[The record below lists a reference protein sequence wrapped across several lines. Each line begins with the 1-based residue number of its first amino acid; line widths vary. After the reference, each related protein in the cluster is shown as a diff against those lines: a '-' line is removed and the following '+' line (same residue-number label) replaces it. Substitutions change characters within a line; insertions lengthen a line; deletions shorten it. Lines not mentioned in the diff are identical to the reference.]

1 MQERLLKK
9 LGDGA
14 YAFRLGVPA
23 GAPGSVTLQP
33 GLEDEGE
40 PCGVH
45 YYVKLFVGDS
55 EIDRSHRR
63 YTLLPLHSI
72 NSRFDRSNSVEITTA
87 DSLYSY
93 NGGVPIFLVC

>member
-1 MQERLLKK
+1 MLAHVATLTLWSLQERLMKK
-9 LGDGA
+9 LGAGA
-14 YAFRLGVPA
+14 APFRLAVPA

-45 YYVKLFVGDS
+45 YYVKVFVGDT

-63 YTLLPLHSI
+63 YAPTHPLA
-72 NSRFDRSNSVEITTA
+72 V
-87 DSLYSY
+87 
-93 NGGVPIFLVC
+93 

>member
-1 MQERLLKK
+1 MCGLQERLVKK
-9 LGDGA
+9 LGEHA
-14 YAFRLGVPA
+14 YPFQLKVPP

-45 YYVKLFVGDS
+45 YYVKLFVGES

-63 YTLLPLHSI
+63 YIGIAIVLI
-72 NSRFDRSNSVEITTA
+72 
-87 DSLYSY
+87 
-93 NGGVPIFLVC
+93 

>member
-1 MQERLLKK
+1 MKK
-9 LGDGA
+9 LGDSA
-14 YAFRLGVPA
+14 VPFRLSVPP

-45 YYVKLFVGDS
+45 YYVKIFVGDS

-63 YTLLPLHSI
+63 YLSQCFLRQ
-72 NSRFDRSNSVEITTA
+72 NKKSRLF
-87 DSLYSY
+87 
-93 NGGVPIFLVC
+93 

>member
-1 MQERLLKK
+1 MKK

-14 YAFRLGVPA
+14 FPFRLAVPA

-63 YTLLPLHSI
+63 SYAALLSFKPLHTTIILKTNKLTI
-72 NSRFDRSNSVEITTA
+72 N
-87 DSLYSY
+87 
-93 NGGVPIFLVC
+93 

>member
-9 LGDGA
+9 LGGTA
-14 YAFRLGVPA
+14 VPFRLAVPA

-63 YTLLPLHSI
+63 
-72 NSRFDRSNSVEITTA
+72 
-87 DSLYSY
+87 
-93 NGGVPIFLVC
+93 

>member
-1 MQERLLKK
+1 MCESLGRQERLMKK
-9 LGDGA
+9 LGSGA
-14 YAFRLGVPA
+14 HPFRLQVPA

-63 YTLLPLHSI
+63 
-72 NSRFDRSNSVEITTA
+72 
-87 DSLYSY
+87 
-93 NGGVPIFLVC
+93 

>member
-1 MQERLLKK
+1 MIKK

-14 YAFRLGVPA
+14 VPFRLTVPA

-45 YYVKLFVGDS
+45 YYVKIFVGDS

-63 YTLLPLHSI
+63 YLVVSVQWLRKVYVYLSCGSTLFK
-72 NSRFDRSNSVEITTA
+72 RA
-87 DSLYSY
+87 Q
-93 NGGVPIFLVC
+93 